1 MSEETGHVTF
11 FEVKK
16 LGFYPCNNSEE
27 LQGPSA
33 EDMFNNLVTWVNSNI
48 FENTLPV
55 TDDNRLRKKVYCR
68 SVYKCPQTG
77 DYFFVFWKSEEDG
90 NGNIQGVES
99 DASVTESAD
108 NVIMLSSERRN
119 GKKYIW
125 GKPCYYWFIPKLNKF
140 ASIKF
145 PHSSTDTYLF
155 VRYVRDYVNFRMDYT
170 GRKLT
175 DIQKKNSLG
184 KPFSYQTATFESE
197 DGKNR
202 VNFLFEC
209 QQFMKNAGRE
219 GVKLLK
225 DSITH
230 LVIRDTIGAV
240 VSDKRAW
247 WAKLPDCL
255 PGYQN
260 EKPKQR
266 GEKQIELMIEDKPSD
281 AQIDELFDY
290 YDEGYSVGSNWNN
303 IGFKLNG
310 KHSPTKWLDEYV
322 LRETI
327 LASYSV
333 ADKKH
338 ISASMLANIIST
350 KRNNLLTGLVAE
362 RADDINDDEDN
373 RITAI

>member
-16 LGFYPCNNSEE
+16 LGFYPCNNLEE

-33 EDMFNNLVTWVNSNI
+33 EDILNNLVTWVNSNI

-77 DYFFVFWKSEEDG
+77 DYFFVLWKSEEDG

-108 NVIMLSSERRN
+108 NIIMLSSERRN

-155 VRYVRDYVNFRMDYT
+155 VRYIRDYVNFRMDYT

-175 DIQKKNSLG
+175 NVQKKNSLG

-209 QQFMKNAGRE
+209 QQFMKNAGR
-219 GVKLLK
+219 
-225 DSITH
+225 
-230 LVIRDTIGAV
+230 
-240 VSDKRAW
+240 
-247 WAKLPDCL
+247 
-255 PGYQN
+255 
-260 EKPKQR
+260 
-266 GEKQIELMIEDKPSD
+266 
-281 AQIDELFDY
+281 
-290 YDEGYSVGSNWNN
+290 
-303 IGFKLNG
+303 
-310 KHSPTKWLDEYV
+310 
-322 LRETI
+322 
-327 LASYSV
+327 
-333 ADKKH
+333 
-338 ISASMLANIIST
+338 
-350 KRNNLLTGLVAE
+350 
-362 RADDINDDEDN
+362 
-373 RITAI
+373 